1 MDDFG
6 MGYALGQDSGSSC
19 RDGGSGMWGGD
30 GSWIFAF
37 LIIALIFGGRGG
49 LFGGGWGGNSG
60 GYGDGIN
67 SPAGQGALTRG
78 DLCSEFNFNNLDNA
92 VRGIQQGL
100 CDGFYAMNS
109 SLMNGFHGV
118 DNAICNLGYQTQ
130 QGFNTLGSQMAQCC
144 CDTQRAIDN
153 VNFTTLQ
160 GLMGFKTRFLL
171 AAVTPSVRL
180 SVASVTLD
188 TIWQRIP
195 IILFSPVIMILTVLL
210 LNWIPWKMHV
220 SKKRLPHCS
229 LRTRA
234 SSSRLLRAHRM
245 PLLLLTRK
253 HKLLN

>member
-153 VNFTTLQ
+153 VNFTTLC
-160 GLMGFKTRFLL
+160 LYY
-171 AAVTPSVRL
+171 
-180 SVASVTLD
+180 
-188 TIWQRIP
+188 
-195 IILFSPVIMILTVLL
+195 
-210 LNWIPWKMHV
+210 
-220 SKKRLPHCS
+220 C
-229 LRTRA
+229 
-234 SSSRLLRAHRM
+234 
-245 PLLLLTRK
+245 
-253 HKLLN
+253 